1 MQVAKNP
8 EALTEQEAQS
18 NCFEQRA
25 ANFPRQAKTSAS
37 ACNIDKNSN

>member
-1 MQVAKNP
+1 MQLAKDP

-25 ANFPRQAKTSAS
+25 ANSPHQAEISAS

>member
-1 MQVAKNP
+1 MHVVKNP

-25 ANFPRQAKTSAS
+25 ANCPHQAEISAS
-37 ACNIDKNSN
+37 ACNTDKNSN